1 MSKKRSLKEQKEYF
15 TQPAD
20 GVRFVEES
28 PAPEPEPEPEVSTE
42 YDVDKLWEEAFEN
55 ERIRKEKFEE
65 EVARECLVNEDFRKE
80 QLRAEKEHWEKQR
93 ESLKEDR
100 HVSTEELI
108 RMSSHERAIQHTDE
122 TVSTEELIRMSID
135 ITNGAVKPPSSFDA
149 AHRRAWAIL
158 LREISAISARG
169 GVVDLPSEIP

>member
-1 MSKKRSLKEQKEYF
+1 MSKKRSLKEQREYF

-28 PAPEPEPEPEVSTE
+28 PAPEPEVSTE
-42 YDVDKLWEEAFEN
+42 INYSDLFVKAFDD
-55 ERIRKEKFEE
+55 FEE
-65 EVARECLVNEDFRKE
+65 KLKKEREEKVRESLVNEDFRKE

>member
-1 MSKKRSLKEQKEYF
+1 MK
-15 TQPAD
+15 
-20 GVRFVEES
+20 
-28 PAPEPEPEPEVSTE
+28 
-42 YDVDKLWEEAFEN
+42 
-55 ERIRKEKFEE
+55 KFEE
-65 EVARECLVNEDFRKE
+65 EVARECLVNEDFREEHLK
-80 QLRAEKEHWEKQR
+80 AVKEHEERVR

-169 GVVDLPSEIP
+169 GVVDIPSEIP

>member
-28 PAPEPEPEPEVSTE
+28 PAPEPEVSTE
-42 YDVDKLWEEAFEN
+42 ISAGELWDRAFETS
-55 ERIRKEKFEE
+55 RISIEKFEE
-65 EVARECLVNEDFRKE
+65 EVARECLVNEDFREEMIK
-80 QLRAEKEHWEKQR
+80 AKKEHEEQVR
-93 ESLKEDR
+93 ESLKEGGLTTDEISTIMNR
-100 HVSTEELI
+100 RASTEDLKED
-108 RMSSHERAIQHTDE
+108 RQ
-122 TVSTEELIRMSID
+122 VSTEELIRMSID

-169 GVVDLPSEIP
+169 GVVDIPSEIP

>member
-28 PAPEPEPEPEVSTE
+28 PAPEPEVSTE
-42 YDVDKLWEEAFEN
+42 INYSDLFVKAFDD
-55 ERIRKEKFEE
+55 FEE
-65 EVARECLVNEDFRKE
+65 KLKKERE
-80 QLRAEKEHWEKQR
+80 EKVR
-93 ESLKEDR
+93 ESVKEGGLTTDEISTIMNRQVSTEDLKEDR
-100 HVSTEELI
+100 
-108 RMSSHERAIQHTDE
+108 Q
-122 TVSTEELIRMSID
+122 VSTEELIRMSID

-169 GVVDLPSEIP
+169 GVVDIPSEIP

>member
-1 MSKKRSLKEQKEYF
+1 MSKKRSLKEQQEYF

-28 PAPEPEPEPEVSTE
+28 PAPEPEVSTE
-42 YDVDKLWEEAFEN
+42 INYSDLFVKAFDD
-55 ERIRKEKFEE
+55 FEE
-65 EVARECLVNEDFRKE
+65 KLKKERE
-80 QLRAEKEHWEKQR
+80 EKVR
-93 ESLKEDR
+93 ESLKEGGL
-100 HVSTEELI
+100 T
-108 RMSSHERAIQHTDE
+108 TDE
-122 TVSTEELIRMSID
+122 ISTIMNRQVSTEELIRMSID

>member
-28 PAPEPEPEPEVSTE
+28 PAPEPEVSTE
-42 YDVDKLWEEAFEN
+42 INYSDLFVKAFDD
-55 ERIRKEKFEE
+55 FEE
-65 EVARECLVNEDFRKE
+65 KLKKERE
-80 QLRAEKEHWEKQR
+80 EKVR

>member
-1 MSKKRSLKEQKEYF
+1 MSKKRSLKEQQEYF

-42 YDVDKLWEEAFEN
+42 TNEGKLWDRAFETS
-55 ERIRKEKFEE
+55 RISLKKFEE

-100 HVSTEELI
+100 H
-108 RMSSHERAIQHTDE
+108 
-122 TVSTEELIRMSID
+122 VSTEELIRMSID

>member
-1 MSKKRSLKEQKEYF
+1 MC
-15 TQPAD
+15 
-20 GVRFVEES
+20 
-28 PAPEPEPEPEVSTE
+28 VSS
-42 YDVDKLWEEAFEN
+42 
-55 ERIRKEKFEE
+55 
-65 EVARECLVNEDFRKE
+65 
-80 QLRAEKEHWEKQR
+80 R

>member
-1 MSKKRSLKEQKEYF
+1 MSKKRSLKEQQEYF

-28 PAPEPEPEPEVSTE
+28 PAPEPEVSTE
-42 YDVDKLWEEAFEN
+42 INYSDLFVKAFDD
-55 ERIRKEKFEE
+55 FEE
-65 EVARECLVNEDFRKE
+65 KLKKERE
-80 QLRAEKEHWEKQR
+80 EKVR
-93 ESLKEDR
+93 ESLKEGGLTTDEISTIMNRQVSTEDLKEDR
-100 HVSTEELI
+100 QVSTEELI